1 MNAEPESLADI
12 ERQLFLKF
20 EVVAA
25 LAVALGSNAGLWK
38 TAGNPAYSL
47 CRITASPGFILV
59 GILGSAS
66 QTETPPKSKLHS
78 VLVRTAPIAL
88 GGAPYNYGAASRYQP
103 AEIVEG
109 GNSSRGLS
117 PMG

>member
-1 MNAEPESLADI
+1 MSAEPESLADI

-78 VLVRTAPIAL
+78 VSCKDSADRV
-88 GGAPYNYGAASRYQP
+88 GGRA
-103 AEIVEG
+103 V
-109 GNSSRGLS
+109 
-117 PMG
+117 